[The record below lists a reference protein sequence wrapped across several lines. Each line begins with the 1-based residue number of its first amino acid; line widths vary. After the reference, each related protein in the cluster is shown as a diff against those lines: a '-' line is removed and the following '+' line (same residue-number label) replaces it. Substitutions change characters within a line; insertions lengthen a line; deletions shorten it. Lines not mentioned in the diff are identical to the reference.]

1 VQPSRPG
8 APAPQPETAV
18 AAAVDYTR
26 YDPFAPEMQQN
37 PFPWYAALREN
48 APVWKHA
55 SGIVFV
61 SRHDHVSQILADT
74 TTYSSRFASQPTF
87 GSDEVNRKIAAIME
101 EGFPRV
107 STMLT
112 EDPPLQTRYR
122 KTVGKALSTRRI
134 LALEG
139 KLRELS
145 VEILDAWPARGRV
158 DVMNTLSIPLPIRVI
173 GHFLCMK
180 PAVFQHVKRWSD
192 SSVAGLGA
200 IITDEQRIQAARD
213 VVELQK
219 YWQSELEARLAQP
232 NDDIISAL
240 TQAEFEDETGAERR
254 LDLPEMISI
263 IQQLMV
269 AGNETTTKV
278 INETFKLLL
287 ENYAWFERMQRE
299 PDGIGAVI
307 EEALRLST
315 PNQGMFRFVTRDT
328 ELDGVKIPAGGMIW
342 LMFGSA
348 NRDARVFP
356 EPDKFDPE
364 RPNLKESVAFGR
376 GAHFCIGAPLARLEL
391 RVLFEEVAK
400 RVESFALPA
409 GAKLVY
415 EPSYILRGL
424 AGLEL
429 DVVKRA

>member
-1 VQPSRPG
+1 
-8 APAPQPETAV
+8 
-18 AAAVDYTR
+18 
-26 YDPFAPEMQQN
+26 
-37 PFPWYAALREN
+37 
-48 APVWKHA
+48 VWKHA

-87 GSDEVNRKIAAIME
+87 GSDEVNRQIAAIMQD
-101 EGFPRV
+101 GFPRV

-134 LALEG
+134 LALEA
-139 KLRELS
+139 KIRELS
-145 VEILDAWPARGRV
+145 AEILDAWPARGRV

-200 IITDEQRIQAARD
+200 MITDAQRLAAARD

-278 INETFKLLL
+278 INETLKLLL
-287 ENYAWFERMQRE
+287 ENFAWFERMQRDPE
-299 PDGIGAVI
+299 VVGAVI
-307 EEALRLST
+307 EEALRLAT
-315 PNQGMFRFVTRDT
+315 PNQGMFRYVTRDT
-328 ELDGVKIPAGGMIW
+328 ELGGAAIPAGAMIW

-356 EPDKFDPE
+356 EPDEFDPE

-391 RVLFEEVAK
+391 RVLFEEIA
-400 RVESFALPA
+400 RRFESFALPP
-409 GAKLVY
+409 GYPLVY

-429 DVVKRA
+429 DVVKRT

>member
-1 VQPSRPG
+1 
-8 APAPQPETAV
+8 V
-18 AAAVDYTR
+18 AAAVDYNR

-48 APVWKHA
+48 APLWRHPA
-55 SGIVFV
+55 TGILFV
-61 SRHDHVSQILADT
+61 SRHAAACRVFAEPNLF
-74 TTYSSRFASQPTF
+74 SSRMASQPTL
-87 GSDEVNRKIAAIME
+87 GSSEVATKIREIE
-101 EGFPRV
+101 KDGFPRV

-139 KLRELS
+139 KIRELS
-145 VEILDAWPARGRV
+145 DEILDGWPARGRV
-158 DVMNTLSIPLPIRVI
+158 DVMQSLAIPLPIRVI

-180 PAVFQHVKRWSD
+180 PEVFQHVKRWSD
-192 SSVAGLGA
+192 SSVAGLGVM
-200 IITDEQRIQAARD
+200 ITDEDRIRAARD

-219 YWQSELEARLAQP
+219 YWASEFEERLARP
-232 NDDIISAL
+232 NDDILSAL

-254 LDLPEMISI
+254 LNMGEMISI

-287 ENYAWFERMQRE
+287 ENPTWFARMQRDASVI
-299 PDGIGAVI
+299 PAVV
-307 EEALRLST
+307 EEALRLSS
-315 PNQGMFRFVTRDT
+315 PNQGMFRFVTADT
-328 ELDGVKIPAGGMIW
+328 ELEGERVAKGSVIW

-348 NRDARVFP
+348 NRDESVFP
-356 EPDKFDPE
+356 DPDKFDPG
-364 RPNLKESVAFGR
+364 RPNLKDSLAFGR

-391 RVLFEEVAK
+391 RVLFEQVAK
-400 RVESFALPA
+400 RVASFALPA
-409 GAKLVY
+409 GYALAY

>member
-1 VQPSRPG
+1 M
-8 APAPQPETAV
+8 
-18 AAAVDYTR
+18 AAAIDYNR

-48 APVWKHA
+48 APVWKHPA
-55 SGIVFV
+55 TGIVFV
-61 SRHDHVSQILADT
+61 SRHAEVSEILADP
-74 TTYSSRFASQPTF
+74 TTYSSRFASQPTM
-87 GSDEVNRKIAAIME
+87 GSNEVNRKIQAIMD

-139 KLRELS
+139 KMRELTD
-145 VEILDAWPARGRV
+145 EILDGWPARGRV
-158 DVMNTLSIPLPIRVI
+158 DVMNTLAIPLPIRVI

-180 PAVFQHVKRWSD
+180 PEVFQHVKRWSD

-200 IITDEQRIQAARD
+200 MITDEQRIQAARD
-213 VVELQK
+213 VVEMQK
-219 YWQSELEARLAQP
+219 YWQSEFEARLAKP

-254 LDLPEMISI
+254 LDMPEMISI

-278 INETFKLLL
+278 INETFRMLL
-287 ENYAWFERMQRE
+287 ESPEWFARLQAD
-299 PDGIGAVI
+299 PSVI
-307 EEALRLST
+307 TGLVDEALRIAT
-315 PNQGMFRFVTRDT
+315 PNQGMFRFVTQDT
-328 ELDGVKIPAGGMIW
+328 ELDGVKIPRGSTIW

-348 NRDARVFP
+348 NRDASVFP
-356 EPDKFDPE
+356 DPDKFDPA

-391 RVLFEEVAK
+391 KVLFERVAK
-400 RVESFALPA
+400 RIASFALPA
-409 GAKLVY
+409 GYELVY

>member
-1 VQPSRPG
+1 M
-8 APAPQPETAV
+8 
-18 AAAVDYTR
+18 AAAIDYRR

-37 PFPWYAALREN
+37 PFPWYAALREA
-48 APVWKHA
+48 APVWKHPA
-55 SGIVFV
+55 SGLVFV
-61 SRHDHVSQILADT
+61 SRHAHVSQILADT
-74 TTYSSRFASQPTF
+74 ATYSSRFASMPTA
-87 GSDEVNRKIAAIME
+87 GSSEVNRRIEEIMR

-139 KLRELS
+139 RMRQLTD
-145 VEILDAWPARGRV
+145 EILDAWPARGRV
-158 DVMNTLSIPLPIRVI
+158 DVMSTLAIPLPIRVI

-180 PAVFQHVKRWSD
+180 PEVFQHVKRWSD
-192 SSVAGLGA
+192 ASVAGLGA
-200 IITDEQRIQAARD
+200 MISDAERIAAARS

-219 YWQSELEARLAQP
+219 YWQSELEARIAAP
-232 NDDIISAL
+232 NDDLISAL

-254 LDLPEMISI
+254 LNLPEMISI

-287 ENYAWFERMQRE
+287 ENPAWFARIQADASLV
-299 PDGIGAVI
+299 PAVV
-307 EEALRLST
+307 EEALRLAT

-328 ELDGVKIPAGGMIW
+328 ELGGVAIAKGTMIW

-348 NRDARVFP
+348 NRDASVFP
-356 EPDKFDPE
+356 DPDRFDPE

-391 RVLFEEVAK
+391 KVLFEQVAK
-400 RVESFALPA
+400 HVASFALPA
-409 GAKLVY
+409 GYRLAY

-424 AGLEL
+424 AALEL
-429 DVVKRA
+429 EVVKRA

>member
-1 VQPSRPG
+1 M
-8 APAPQPETAV
+8 
-18 AAAVDYTR
+18 AAAVDYNR

-37 PFPWYAALREN
+37 PFPWYAALRES
-48 APVWKHA
+48 APVWKHPA

-74 TTYSSRFASQPTF
+74 TTYSSRFASQATA
-87 GSDEVNRKIAAIME
+87 GTSEVNRQIEEIMR

-134 LALEG
+134 LALEN
-139 KLRELS
+139 KMRELS
-145 VEILDAWPARGRV
+145 DEILDEWPARGRV

-180 PAVFQHVKRWSD
+180 PEVFQHVKRWSD

-200 IITDEQRIQAARD
+200 IITDAQRIQAARD

-219 YWQSELEARLAQP
+219 YWQSELEARLANP
-232 NDDIISAL
+232 GDDLISAL

-254 LDLPEMISI
+254 LDMPEMFSI

-278 INETFKLLL
+278 INETFKMLL
-287 ENYAWFERMQRE
+287 ENPAWFERMKRD
-299 PDGIGAVI
+299 PGVVAAVV

-328 ELDGVKIPAGGMIW
+328 ELDGTKIPKGGMIW

-356 EPDKFDPE
+356 DPDKFDPE

-391 RVLFEEVAK
+391 RVLFEQVAK
-400 RVESFALPA
+400 RIDSFALPA
-409 GAKLVY
+409 GYALRY

-424 AGLEL
+424 AGMEL

>member
-1 VQPSRPG
+1 M
-8 APAPQPETAV
+8 

-37 PFPWYAALREN
+37 PFPWYAALRES
-48 APVWKHA
+48 APVWKHP

-61 SRHDHVSQILADT
+61 SRHEHVSRVLADT
-74 TTYSSRFASQPTF
+74 ATYSSRFASQPTP
-87 GSDEVNRKIAAIME
+87 GSDPVNRQIAAIME

-134 LALEG
+134 LALES
-139 KLRELS
+139 KMRELS
-145 VEILDAWPARGRV
+145 DEVLDAWPARGRV

-173 GHFLCMK
+173 GHFLCMN

-219 YWQSELEARLAQP
+219 YWQSEFEARVAAP
-232 NDDIISAL
+232 GDDIISAL

-254 LDLPEMISI
+254 LNMPELISI
-263 IQQLMV
+263 VQQLMV

-287 ENYAWFERMQRE
+287 ENYAWFERMKRE
-299 PDGIGAVI
+299 PSVVAAVV

-328 ELDGVKIPAGGMIW
+328 ELGGETIPKGGTIW

-348 NRDARVFP
+348 NRDASVFRD
-356 EPDKFDPE
+356 PDAFDPE

-391 RVLFEEVAK
+391 KVLFEQVA
-400 RVESFALPA
+400 RHVESFALPA
-409 GAKLVY
+409 GAKLAY

>member
-1 VQPSRPG
+1 
-8 APAPQPETAV
+8 
-18 AAAVDYTR
+18 
-26 YDPFAPEMQQN
+26 M
-37 PFPWYAALREN
+37 
-48 APVWKHA
+48 
-55 SGIVFV
+55 
-61 SRHDHVSQILADT
+61 
-74 TTYSSRFASQPTF
+74 ASQPTP
-87 GSDEVNRKIAAIME
+87 GSSEANARIETIMK

-134 LALEG
+134 LALEA
-139 KLRELS
+139 KIRELTD
-145 VEILDAWPARGRV
+145 EILLGWPARGRV

-180 PAVFQHVKRWSD
+180 PEVFSHVKRWSD
-192 SSVAGLGA
+192 ASVAGLGVR
-200 IITDEQRIQAARD
+200 ITDEDRIEAARS
-213 VVELQK
+213 VVEMQK
-219 YWQSELEARLAQP
+219 YWQSEFEPRMAAP
-232 NDDIISAL
+232 NDDILSAL

-254 LDLPEMISI
+254 LDMPEMISI

-278 INETFKLLL
+278 INETFRLLL
-287 ENYAWFERMQRE
+287 ENPHWFARMQAE
-299 PDGIGAVI
+299 PAVTAAVVD
-307 EEALRLST
+307 EGLRLSS
-315 PNQGMFRFVTRDT
+315 PNQGMFRFVMQDAV
-328 ELDGVKIPAGGMIW
+328 LGGVAIPKGGVIW

-348 NRDARVFP
+348 NRDAAIFP
-356 EPDKFDPE
+356 DPDKFDPA

-391 RVLFEEVAK
+391 RVLFEQVAK
-400 RVESFALPA
+400 RIASFALPK
-409 GAKLVY
+409 GYGLTY

-429 DVVKRA
+429 DVVKRAT

>member
-1 VQPSRPG
+1 
-8 APAPQPETAV
+8 V
-18 AAAVDYTR
+18 AAAVDYNR

-48 APVWKHA
+48 APVWRHPA
-55 SGIVFV
+55 TGILFV
-61 SRHDHVSQILADT
+61 SRHAAACRVFAEPNLF
-74 TTYSSRFASQPTF
+74 SSRMASQPTL
-87 GSDEVNRKIAAIME
+87 GSSDVATKIREIE
-101 EGFPRV
+101 KDGFPRV

-134 LALEG
+134 LALED
-139 KLRELS
+139 KIRELS
-145 VEILDAWPARGRV
+145 DEILDGWPARGRV
-158 DVMNTLSIPLPIRVI
+158 DVMQSLAIPLPIRVI

-192 SSVAGLGA
+192 SSVAGLGVM
-200 IITDEQRIQAARD
+200 ITDEARIQAARD

-219 YWQSELEARLAQP
+219 YWASEFDERLARP
-232 NDDIISAL
+232 NDDILSAL

-254 LDLPEMISI
+254 LNMGEMISI

-287 ENYAWFERMQRE
+287 ENPTWFPRMQRD
-299 PDGIGAVI
+299 PSVIPAVV
-307 EEALRLST
+307 EEALRLSS
-315 PNQGMFRFVTRDT
+315 PNQGMFRFVTADT
-328 ELDGVKIPAGGMIW
+328 ELEGEKIAKGSVIW

-348 NRDARVFP
+348 NRDESVFP
-356 EPDKFDPE
+356 DPDKFDPG
-364 RPNLKESVAFGR
+364 RPNLKDSLAFGR

-391 RVLFEEVAK
+391 RVLFEQVAK
-400 RVESFALPA
+400 RIASFALPA
-409 GAKLVY
+409 GYALAY

>member
-1 VQPSRPG
+1 
-8 APAPQPETAV
+8 V
-18 AAAVDYTR
+18 AAAVDYNR

-37 PFPWYAALREN
+37 PFPWYAALREG
-48 APVWKHA
+48 APVWKHPA

-61 SRHDHVSQILADT
+61 SRHAHVSQILADT
-74 TTYSSRFASQPTF
+74 TTYSSRFASQPTA
-87 GSDEVNRKIAAIME
+87 GSSDVNRQIEDIMR

-134 LALEG
+134 LALES
-139 KLRELS
+139 KMRELTD
-145 VEILDAWPARGRV
+145 EILGTWPARGRV
-158 DVMNTLSIPLPIRVI
+158 DVMSTLSIPLPIRVI
-173 GHFLCMK
+173 GHFLCMQ
-180 PAVFQHVKRWSD
+180 PRVFQHVKRWSD

-200 IITDEQRIQAARD
+200 IITDAQRIQAARD
-213 VVELQK
+213 VVEMQK
-219 YWQSELEARLAQP
+219 YWQTEIEARIANP
-232 NDDIISAL
+232 NDDLISAL

-254 LDLPEMISI
+254 LNPPEMISI

-278 INETFKLLL
+278 INETFKMLL
-287 ENYAWFERMQRE
+287 ENAGWFERMKRD
-299 PDGIGAVI
+299 PGVVGAVV
-307 EEALRLST
+307 EEALRLAT
-315 PNQGMFRFVTRDT
+315 PNQGMFRFVTRDA
-328 ELDGVKIPAGGMIW
+328 ELDGVKIPKGGTIW

-356 EPDKFDPE
+356 DPDRFDPE
-364 RPNLKESVAFGR
+364 RPNIKESVAFGR

-391 RVLFEEVAK
+391 RVLFEQVAQ
-400 RVESFALPA
+400 RLDAFALPA
-409 GAKLVY
+409 GYQLTY

-429 DVVKRA
+429 DVVMRA

>member
-1 VQPSRPG
+1 V
-8 APAPQPETAV
+8 
-18 AAAVDYTR
+18 
-26 YDPFAPEMQQN
+26 
-37 PFPWYAALREN
+37 
-48 APVWKHA
+48 
-55 SGIVFV
+55 
-61 SRHDHVSQILADT
+61 
-74 TTYSSRFASQPTF
+74 
-87 GSDEVNRKIAAIME
+87 
-101 EGFPRV
+101 
-107 STMLT
+107 
-112 EDPPLQTRYR
+112 
-122 KTVGKALSTRRI
+122 
-134 LALEG
+134 
-139 KLRELS
+139 
-145 VEILDAWPARGRV
+145 LDGWPARGRV

-180 PAVFQHVKRWSD
+180 PEVFPHVKRWSD

-200 IITDEQRIQAARD
+200 IITDEQRVQAARD

-219 YWQSELEARLAQP
+219 YWQSEFEARLARP
-232 NDDIISAL
+232 NDDLISAL
-240 TQAEFEDETGAERR
+240 TQAEFEDETGRERR
-254 LDLPEMISI
+254 LDMPEMISI

-287 ENYAWFERMQRE
+287 ENYAWFGRMQGD
-299 PDGIGAVI
+299 PAVVASVV

-315 PNQGMFRFVTRDT
+315 PNQGMFRFVTQDT
-328 ELDGVKIPAGGMIW
+328 ELDGVAIPKGGMIW

-348 NRDARVFP
+348 NRDASVFP
-356 EPDKFDPE
+356 EPDRFDPT

-391 RVLFEEVAK
+391 RVLFEQVAK
-400 RVESFALPA
+400 RIASFSLPP
-409 GAKLVY
+409 GAQLVY

>member
-1 VQPSRPG
+1 M
-8 APAPQPETAV
+8 
-18 AAAVDYTR
+18 AAAVDFTR
-26 YDPFAPEMQQN
+26 YDPFAPEMQQH

-48 APVWKHA
+48 APVWKHPA
-55 SGIVFV
+55 TGIVFV
-61 SRHDHVSQILADT
+61 SRHGHVSQILADT
-74 TTYSSRFASQPTF
+74 TTYSSRFASQATA
-87 GSDEVNRKIAAIME
+87 GSSEVNRKIQAIME

-122 KTVGKALSTRRI
+122 KTVGRAMSTRRI
-134 LALEG
+134 LALEA
-139 KLRELS
+139 KLRELTDE
-145 VEILDAWPARGRV
+145 VLDSWPARGRV

-180 PAVFQHVKRWSD
+180 PEVFPHVKRWSD
-192 SSVAGLGA
+192 ASVAGLGA
-200 IITDEQRIQAARD
+200 IITDDERVAAARS

-219 YWQSELEARLAQP
+219 YWQTEFEARLARP
-232 NDDIISAL
+232 NDDLISAL

-254 LDLPEMISI
+254 LNLPEMISI

-278 INETFKLLL
+278 INETFKMLL
-287 ENYAWFERMQRE
+287 ENPHWFTRMQAD
-299 PDGIGAVI
+299 PGIVGAVV

-328 ELDGVKIPAGGMIW
+328 ELDGVKIPKGATIW

-348 NRDARVFP
+348 NRDASVFP
-356 EPDKFDPE
+356 SPDEFDPE
-364 RPNLKESVAFGR
+364 RPNIKESVAFGR

-391 RVLFEEVAK
+391 RVLFEQVAR
-400 RVESFALPA
+400 RVESFALPP
-409 GAKLVY
+409 GFKLTY

-429 DVVKRA
+429 EIVKRA

>member
-1 VQPSRPG
+1 
-8 APAPQPETAV
+8 V
-18 AAAVDYTR
+18 AAAVDYQR

-37 PFPWYAALREN
+37 PFPWYAALRER
-48 APVWKHA
+48 APVWKHPA

-61 SRHDHVSQILADT
+61 SRHAHVSQILADT
-74 TTYSSRFASQPTF
+74 STYSSRFASQPTPS
-87 GSDEVNRKIAAIME
+87 SDEVNRQIAAIME

-107 STMLT
+107 PTMLT

-134 LALEG
+134 LALED
-139 KLRELS
+139 KIRELS
-145 VEILDAWPARGRV
+145 DEILDAWPARGRV
-158 DVMNTLSIPLPIRVI
+158 DVMTTLAIPLPIRVI

-180 PAVFQHVKRWSD
+180 PEVFPHVKRWSD

-200 IITDEQRIQAARD
+200 IISDAQRIQAARD

-219 YWQSELEARLAQP
+219 YWQSEIEARLAHP
-232 NDDIISAL
+232 NDDLISAL
-240 TQAEFEDETGAERR
+240 TQAEFEDETGTERR
-254 LDLPEMISI
+254 LDLPETFSI

-278 INETFKLLL
+278 INETFRLLL
-287 ENYAWFERMQRE
+287 ENPAWFGRMQAD
-299 PDGIGAVI
+299 PSVVASVI
-307 EEALRLST
+307 EESLRLST

-328 ELDGVKIPAGGMIW
+328 TLDGVAVPKGTVIW

-348 NRDARVFP
+348 NRDARTFP
-356 EPDKFDPE
+356 DPDRFDPE
-364 RPNLKESVAFGR
+364 RPNIKESVAFGR

-391 RVLFEEVAK
+391 KVLFEQIAK
-400 RVESFALPA
+400 HLASFALPA
-409 GAKLVY
+409 GYRLSY

>member
-1 VQPSRPG
+1 
-8 APAPQPETAV
+8 V
-18 AAAVDYTR
+18 AAAIDYQR

-48 APVWKHA
+48 APVWKHPA

-61 SRHDHVSQILADT
+61 SRHAHVSQILADT
-74 TTYSSRFASQPTF
+74 ATYSSRFASQPTA

-139 KLRELS
+139 KMRELTD
-145 VEILDAWPARGRV
+145 EILDAWPARGRV
-158 DVMNTLSIPLPIRVI
+158 DVMHTLSIPLPIRVI

-180 PAVFQHVKRWSD
+180 PQVFPHVKRWSD

-200 IITDEQRIQAARD
+200 IISDEQRIEAARD

-287 ENYAWFERMQRE
+287 ENAAWWERMKAD
-299 PDGIGAVI
+299 PSCVAAVV

-328 ELDGVKIPAGGMIW
+328 ELDGVRLAKGAMIW

-348 NRDARVFP
+348 NRDASVFP
-356 EPDKFDPE
+356 EPDRFDPE
-364 RPNLKESVAFGR
+364 RPNFKESVAFGR

-391 RVLFEEVAK
+391 KVLFEQVA
-400 RVESFALPA
+400 RRLESFSLPA
-409 GAKLVY
+409 GYALVY

>member
-1 VQPSRPG
+1 M
-8 APAPQPETAV
+8 
-18 AAAVDYTR
+18 AAAVDFNR

-37 PFPWYAALREN
+37 PFPWYAALRES
-48 APVWKHA
+48 APVWKHPG

-61 SRHDHVSQILADT
+61 SRHSHLSRVLADT
-74 TTYSSRFASQPTF
+74 TTYSSRFASQATLGPR
-87 GSDEVNRKIAAIME
+87 DVNRQIEAIME

-139 KLRELS
+139 KIRELTD
-145 VEILDAWPARGRV
+145 EILETWPARGRV

-180 PAVFQHVKRWSD
+180 PEVFQHVKRWSD

-219 YWQSELEARLAQP
+219 YWQSEFEARIANP
-232 NDDIISAL
+232 NDDLISAL
-240 TQAEFEDETGAERR
+240 TQAEFEDETGEERR
-254 LDLPEMISI
+254 LNLGEMISI

-278 INETFKLLL
+278 MNETFRMLV
-287 ENYAWFERMQRE
+287 ENPQWFPRLQAE
-299 PDGIGAVI
+299 PAIINGMVD
-307 EEALRLST
+307 EALRIST

-328 ELDGVKIPAGGMIW
+328 ELDGVKIPKGGTIW

-348 NRDARVFP
+348 NRDASVFP
-356 EPDKFDPE
+356 DPDKFDPL

-391 RVLFEEVAK
+391 KVLFEQVAK
-400 RVESFALPA
+400 RLESFTLPA
-409 GAKLVY
+409 GYKLTY

>member
-1 VQPSRPG
+1 M
-8 APAPQPETAV
+8 
-18 AAAVDYTR
+18 AAAVDYQR

-37 PFPWYAALREN
+37 PFPWYAALRES
-48 APVWKHA
+48 APVWKHPA

-61 SRHDHVSQILADT
+61 SRHAHVSQILADT
-74 TTYSSRFASQPTF
+74 TTYSSRFASQPTA
-87 GSDEVNRKIAAIME
+87 GSADVNRQIAAIMD

-134 LALEG
+134 LALES
-139 KLRELS
+139 KIRELS
-145 VEILDAWPARGRV
+145 DEILAGWPARGRV
-158 DVMNTLSIPLPIRVI
+158 DVMATLSIPLPIRVI

-180 PAVFQHVKRWSD
+180 PEVFPHVKRWSD

-200 IITDEQRIQAARD
+200 MITDAQRIQAARD

-219 YWQSELEARLAQP
+219 YWQSELEARLARP

-254 LDLPEMISI
+254 LSLPEMISI

-278 INETFKLLL
+278 INETFRLLL
-287 ENYAWFERMQRE
+287 ENPAWFARMQAD
-299 PDGIGAVI
+299 PSVVAAVI
-307 EEALRLST
+307 EESLRLST
-315 PNQGMFRFVTRDT
+315 PNQGMFRFVTQDT
-328 ELDGVKIPAGGMIW
+328 TLDGVAVPKGTMIW

-348 NRDARVFP
+348 NRDARTFP
-356 EPDKFDPE
+356 DPDRFDPE

-391 RVLFEEVAK
+391 KVLFEQVAK
-400 RVESFALPA
+400 RLASFALPA
-409 GAKLVY
+409 GYRLVY

-429 DVVKRA
+429 DVAKRA

>member
-1 VQPSRPG
+1 MSV
-8 APAPQPETAV
+8 T
-18 AAAVDYTR
+18 VDYRR
-26 YDPFAPEMQQN
+26 YDPFAAEMQQN
-37 PFPWYAALREN
+37 PFPWYAALREH
-48 APVWKHA
+48 APIWRHPA
-55 SGIVFV
+55 SGIVLV
-61 SRHDHVSQILADT
+61 SRHGPVSQILADT
-74 TTYSSRFASQPTF
+74 ETYSSRFASQPTA
-87 GSDEVNRKIAAIME
+87 GSREANARIQAIMD

-139 KLRELS
+139 KIRELS
-145 VEILDAWPARGRV
+145 DEILRAWPARGRV
-158 DVMNTLSIPLPIRVI
+158 DVMHTLSIPLPIRVI
-173 GHFLCMK
+173 GHFLCMR
-180 PAVFQHVKRWSD
+180 PEVFPHVKRWSD
-192 SSVAGLGA
+192 ASVAGLGV
-200 IITDEQRIQAARD
+200 IITDDERIAAARS
-213 VVELQK
+213 VVEMQK
-219 YWQSELEARLAQP
+219 YWQGELEARLTTP
-232 NDDIISAL
+232 NDDILSAL
-240 TQAEFEDETGAERR
+240 TQAEFEDETGTERR
-254 LDLPEMISI
+254 LEMPEMISI

-278 INETFKLLL
+278 INETLKLLL
-287 ENYAWFERMQRE
+287 ENPRWFARMQS
-299 PDGIGAVI
+299 DSGVVAAVV
-307 EEALRLST
+307 EEALRLSS

-328 ELDGVKIPAGGMIW
+328 ELDGVAIAKGTMIW

-348 NRDARVFP
+348 NRDDTVFP
-356 EPDKFDPE
+356 DPDAFDPG

-391 RVLFEEVAK
+391 RVLFEQIAR

-409 GAKLVY
+409 GYELAY

-429 DVVKRA
+429 DVVTRAA